1 MGLPKPLPLEYDLC
15 YNMLFMVLHICLE
28 RGHFI
33 VSFVGLRLIF
43 FSPPK
48 LLGVG

>member
-1 MGLPKPLPLEYDLC
+1 MMGLPTPLPLEYDLC

-33 VSFVGLRLIF
+33 VSFVGLHLII
-43 FSPPK
+43 FSPASC
-48 LLGVG
+48 LV